1 MEIKVEATAKP
12 GFEMNSE
19 HLREKTIYLY
29 VWEAFAKNFKVV
41 EAMKLMTTNVLSPAK
56 TFKIQC
62 QMSHRGNTRL
72 DKPPTNTRATD
83 TLGIDL
89 VKKVQPRI
97 LPTLSLSL
105 YKNDQGNNYVKP
117 RN

>member
-41 EAMKLMTTNVLSPAK
+41 EAMKLITTNVLSPAK

-105 YKNDQGNNYVKP
+105 
-117 RN
+117 